1 MGDTGIR
8 RSRVEIALDAFT
20 PVDESVYESLDAAAR
35 RRHADDLAKR
45 LSVAAELSRV
55 GASRLVDE
63 VLTASNRPDVV
74 ADLDSLV
81 EFGRLPEELT
91 PLQHEQVGRAQ
102 IRDEILHFDRIMD
115 LDALAGGRDL
125 KPRRVQV
132 WDTGPLAAAERL
144 LTLTYERRVL
154 RGDEPPEW
162 LHVGAVQP
170 GRLRNVGR
178 AGAVLVRDGAPQLVA
193 AAVGTNSDACLRRL
207 ERYCGK
213 HPLGVAI
220 GLLDYEMFLNGE
232 PECALVAGAASD
244 WFGERTV
251 KVWACGDAL
260 VFTAF
265 RDGHLQR
272 ISAVHR
278 LAGGRLGDRATEY
291 GRTEVSLDRAD
302 RLVLVSG
309 DHAVTAADLSETLNQ
324 PNRRGRIHL
333 NDNLATA
340 FPSGLTAVFKPGPA
354 ARQEDG
360 GLLVVRDY
368 LRSRA
373 AAHSGPVTVSMEV
386 GHVHADRE
394 LGPIQERGIDIGGL
408 VLRETAAL
416 NETRTAEQRIRFEI
430 VPMVDDDHVVN
441 RLSYSRYQ
449 RILAAKG
456 VPAAEVVLES
466 SPVML
471 DIACDLLKTALR
483 QGGEGYALRR
493 RGNNLYLESDPLR
506 LELVE
511 DVDGDMHIGCI
522 VYDTALTLY
531 RTARDTMQSLFQART
546 GHRGN
551 IHHQML
557 AHYDTVTD
565 PQARAG
571 YRQQLD
577 RLWKRPFAT
586 LAAERDTPY
595 LEAYNRLQRQ
605 RREAGEQFVVLN
617 ILEDYYEPLELKVKK
632 LAELLG
638 VEIVLDCLFF
648 SPYGAG
654 LRGLYG

>member
-291 GRTEVSLDRAD
+291 GRTEVSLDRPH
-302 RLVLVSG
+302 G
-309 DHAVTAADLSETLNQ
+309 
-324 PNRRGRIHL
+324 RR
-333 NDNLATA
+333 
-340 FPSGLTAVFKPGPA
+340 TAVCWSSATISAPGPPLTQA
-354 ARQEDG
+354 
-360 GLLVVRDY
+360 
-368 LRSRA
+368 RSRCRWRLGTCMRIVRWDRSRSGVSTSA
-373 AAHSGPVTVSMEV
+373 AWSSVRPPRSTKHGQQSSGSGSRSFPWSM
-386 GHVHADRE
+386 
-394 LGPIQERGIDIGGL
+394 
-408 VLRETAAL
+408 T
-416 NETRTAEQRIRFEI
+416 TT
-430 VPMVDDDHVVN
+430 
-441 RLSYSRYQ
+441 
-449 RILAAKG
+449 
-456 VPAAEVVLES
+456 
-466 SPVML
+466 
-471 DIACDLLKTALR
+471 
-483 QGGEGYALRR
+483 
-493 RGNNLYLESDPLR
+493 
-506 LELVE
+506 
-511 DVDGDMHIGCI
+511 
-522 VYDTALTLY
+522 
-531 RTARDTMQSLFQART
+531 
-546 GHRGN
+546 
-551 IHHQML
+551 
-557 AHYDTVTD
+557 
-565 PQARAG
+565 
-571 YRQQLD
+571 
-577 RLWKRPFAT
+577 W
-586 LAAERDTPY
+586 
-595 LEAYNRLQRQ
+595 
-605 RREAGEQFVVLN
+605 
-617 ILEDYYEPLELKVKK
+617 
-632 LAELLG
+632 
-638 VEIVLDCLFF
+638 
-648 SPYGAG
+648 
-654 LRGLYG
+654 